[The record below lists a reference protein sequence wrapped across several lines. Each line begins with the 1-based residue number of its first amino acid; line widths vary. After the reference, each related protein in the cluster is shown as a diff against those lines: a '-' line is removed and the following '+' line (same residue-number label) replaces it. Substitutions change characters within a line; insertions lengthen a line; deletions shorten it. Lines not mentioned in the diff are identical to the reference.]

1 MIRCPKTGRAISTR
15 IRADVAT
22 FHAAPVFFSQ
32 VLCPLCQLTHEWFA
46 KDAWICECPANR
58 RRGSRTAANRPFV
71 DFVIYRFARALGRIV
86 ELESE
91 MRPDDYAPRLIVTD
105 LEAVRSIAR
114 VLAEPGKSSGIVSV
128 HVRNAPL
135 VGQTVGLVGLLRQFK
150 SNVDSAL
157 GSHVAVDPWS
167 FVDGPRKNDRWRA
180 RPLVRVSALCNLRP
194 YRLL

>member
-1 MIRCPKTGRAISTR
+1 MNARR
-15 IRADVAT
+15 IGAGDRSHYA
-22 FHAAPVFFSQ
+22 
-32 VLCPLCQLTHEWFA
+32 
-46 KDAWICECPANR
+46 
-58 RRGSRTAANRPFV
+58 RTSANRPFV

-157 GSHVAVDPWS
+157 GSHVAVGPRS
-167 FVDGPRKNDRWRA
+167 FVDGPVTQGRVKTTVGAPDLWFEFRRYVISGHTVSYNA
-180 RPLVRVSALCNLRP
+180 RLIQRFYHPSFDPCYAGG
-194 YRLL
+194 Y

>member
-1 MIRCPKTGRAISTR
+1 MNARRIGAGDQGRRQTGRLSILLF
-15 IRADVAT
+15 ID
-22 FHAAPVFFSQ
+22 
-32 VLCPLCQLTHEWFA
+32 
-46 KDAWICECPANR
+46 
-58 RRGSRTAANRPFV
+58 
-71 DFVIYRFARALGRIV
+71 FARALGRIV

>member
-1 MIRCPKTGRAISTR
+1 
-15 IRADVAT
+15 
-22 FHAAPVFFSQ
+22 
-32 VLCPLCQLTHEWFA
+32 
-46 KDAWICECPANR
+46 
-58 RRGSRTAANRPFV
+58 
-71 DFVIYRFARALGRIV
+71 
-86 ELESE
+86 